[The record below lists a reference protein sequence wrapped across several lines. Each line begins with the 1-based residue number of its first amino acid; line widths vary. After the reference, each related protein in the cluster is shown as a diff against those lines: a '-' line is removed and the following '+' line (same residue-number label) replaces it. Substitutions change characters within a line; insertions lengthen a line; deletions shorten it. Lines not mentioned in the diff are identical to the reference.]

1 MHVSALTAFYL
12 TTAAL
17 MWAGNAIVGKILV
30 QSSSPVLLNT
40 IRWGVTALIL
50 LPFAWRVFGSTSPL
64 WQSSKR
70 FALLSLLGVGSYNVL
85 LYLALKSS
93 TPINVTLIGASMP
106 IWAIVIGALFYK
118 EQPNIKQIIGAVIS
132 LIGVTVVIV
141 RGELERLIEIEF
153 VAGDLL
159 MVLATILWG
168 AYSWM
173 LSHPKE
179 STERTWPWSYFL
191 LAQVGFGFCWSLGF
205 AVTEWQLE
213 YSYFTW
219 SWPTVFMIIYVI
231 IGPSLIAYR
240 CWGLGVSGA
249 GATVATFFTNLI
261 PLFTAIL
268 STLLL
273 QKPPELFQGVAFA
286 LILAGIYLSI
296 QKKKTH
302 LTLN

>member
-50 LPFAWRVFGSTSPL
+50 LPFAWRVFGSASPL

-85 LYLALKSS
+85 LYLALESS

-296 QKKKTH
+296 QKKKSVG
-302 LTLN
+302 

>member
-50 LPFAWRVFGSTSPL
+50 LPFAWRVFGSASPL

-249 GATVATFFTNLI
+249 GATVETFFTNLI

-296 QKKKTH
+296 QKKKSVG
-302 LTLN
+302 

>member
-50 LPFAWRVFGSTSPL
+50 LPFAWRVFGSSSPL

-219 SWPTVFMIIYVI
+219 SWPTALMIIYVI

-296 QKKKTH
+296 QKKKSVG
-302 LTLN
+302 

>member
-118 EQPNIKQIIGAVIS
+118 EQPIIKQIIGAVIS

-219 SWPTVFMIIYVI
+219 SWSTVSMIIYVI

-296 QKKKTH
+296 QKKKRI
-302 LTLN
+302 

>member
-50 LPFAWRVFGSTSPL
+50 LPFAWRVFGSASPL

-118 EQPNIKQIIGAVIS
+118 EQPTIKQIIGAVIS

-219 SWPTVFMIIYVI
+219 SWSTVFMIIYVI

-296 QKKKTH
+296 QKKKSVG
-302 LTLN
+302 

>member
-40 IRWGVTALIL
+40 IRWGVTAFIL
-50 LPFAWRVFGSTSPL
+50 LPFAWRVFGSASPL

-118 EQPNIKQIIGAVIS
+118 EQPTIKQIIGAVIS

-219 SWPTVFMIIYVI
+219 SWSTVFMIIYVI

-240 CWGLGVSGA
+240 CWGLGVSEA

-296 QKKKTH
+296 QKKKSVG
-302 LTLN
+302 

>member
-50 LPFAWRVFGSTSPL
+50 LPFACRVFGSASPL

-296 QKKKTH
+296 QKKKSVG
-302 LTLN
+302 

>member
-141 RGELERLIEIEF
+141 RGDLERLIEIEF

-296 QKKKTH
+296 QKKKSVG
-302 LTLN
+302 

>member
-106 IWAIVIGALFYK
+106 IWAIVIGAMFYK

-219 SWPTVFMIIYVI
+219 SWPTVLMIIYVI

-296 QKKKTH
+296 QKKKRI
-302 LTLN
+302 

>member
-50 LPFAWRVFGSTSPL
+50 LPFAWSVFGSASPL

-205 AVTEWQLE
+205 AVTEWQLQ
-213 YSYFTW
+213 YSYFSW
-219 SWPTVFMIIYVI
+219 SWPTVLMIIYVI

-296 QKKKTH
+296 QKKKRI
-302 LTLN
+302 

>member
-240 CWGLGVSGA
+240 CWGHGVSGA

-296 QKKKTH
+296 QKKKSVG
-302 LTLN
+302 

>member
-50 LPFAWRVFGSTSPL
+50 LPFAWRVFGSASPL

-106 IWAIVIGALFYK
+106 IWAIVIGAMFYK

-219 SWPTVFMIIYVI
+219 SWSTVSMIIYVI

-296 QKKKTH
+296 QKKKSVG
-302 LTLN
+302 

>member
-50 LPFAWRVFGSTSPL
+50 LPFAWRVFGSASPL

-85 LYLALKSS
+85 LYLALMSS

-219 SWPTVFMIIYVI
+219 SWSTVFMIIYVI

-296 QKKKTH
+296 QKKKSVG
-302 LTLN
+302 

>member
-1 MHVSALTAFYL
+1 MHLSALTAFYL

-50 LPFAWRVFGSTSPL
+50 LPFAWGVFKGSSPL
-64 WQSSKR
+64 WGQTKR
-70 FALLSLLGVGSYNVL
+70 FLLLSLFGVGSYNVL
-85 LYLALKSS
+85 LYLALQSS

-118 EQPNIKQIIGAVIS
+118 ESSHAKQIIGALIS
-132 LIGVTVVIV
+132 LLGVSIVIV

-153 VAGDLL
+153 VVGDLL
-159 MVLATILWG
+159 MVFATILWG

-191 LAQVGFGFCWSLGF
+191 LAQVGFGFCWSIGF
-205 AVTEWQLE
+205 AVTEWQLDF
-213 YSYFTW
+213 SYFAW
-219 SWPTVFMIIYVI
+219 SWPTVLMIIYVI
-231 IGPSLIAYR
+231 VGPSLIAYR
-240 CWGLGVSGA
+240 CWGLGVTRA

-273 QKPPELFQGVAFA
+273 QKPPELFQGLAFA
-286 LILAGIYLSI
+286 LILAGIYLSV
-296 QKKKTH
+296 QKK
-302 LTLN
+302 

>member
-30 QSSSPVLLNT
+30 QSSSPVFLNT

-50 LPFAWRVFGSTSPL
+50 LPFAWRVFGSASPL

-219 SWPTVFMIIYVI
+219 SWPTVLMIIYVI

-296 QKKKTH
+296 QKKKRI
-302 LTLN
+302 

>member
-1 MHVSALTAFYL
+1 
-12 TTAAL
+12 

-118 EQPNIKQIIGAVIS
+118 EQPNIKKIIGAVIS

-219 SWPTVFMIIYVI
+219 SWPTVLMIIYVI

-296 QKKKTH
+296 QKKKRI
-302 LTLN
+302 

>member
-1 MHVSALTAFYL
+1 MQLSALTVFYL

-30 QSSSPVLLNT
+30 QASSPVLLNT
-40 IRWGVTALIL
+40 VRWGVTALIL
-50 LPFAWRVFGSTSPL
+50 LPFAWRVFKGDSPL
-64 WQSSKR
+64 WHHTKR
-70 FALLSLLGVGSYNVL
+70 FAFLSLFGVGSYNVL
-85 LYLALKSS
+85 LYLALQSS

-106 IWAIVIGALFYK
+106 IWAIFIGMLVYHVRA
-118 EQPNIKQIIGAVIS
+118 NHKQIVGAVIS
-132 LIGVTVVIV
+132 LIGVAVVIV

-153 VAGDLL
+153 VAGDLY
-159 MVLATILWG
+159 MVIATILWG

-179 STERTWPWSYFL
+179 SNERSWPWSHFL
-191 LAQVGFGFCWSLGF
+191 LAQVGFGFCWSLIF
-205 AVTEWQLE
+205 AATEWQLE
-213 YSYFTW
+213 FSYFTW
-219 SWPTVFMIIYVI
+219 SWQTVLMIAYVI

-240 CWGLGVSGA
+240 CWGLGVSKA

-273 QKPPELFQGVAFA
+273 QKPPEPFHGVAFA

-296 QKKKTH
+296 PKKS
-302 LTLN
+302 L

>member
-296 QKKKTH
+296 QKKKRI
-302 LTLN
+302 

>member
-50 LPFAWRVFGSTSPL
+50 LPFAWRVFGSASPL

-296 QKKKTH
+296 QKKKSVG
-302 LTLN
+302 

>member
-30 QSSSPVLLNT
+30 QSSSPVLLNS

-50 LPFAWRVFGSTSPL
+50 LPFAWRVFGSASPL

-85 LYLALKSS
+85 LYLALESS

-132 LIGVTVVIV
+132 LIGVIVVIV

-296 QKKKTH
+296 QKKKRI
-302 LTLN
+302 

>member
-106 IWAIVIGALFYK
+106 IWAIVIGAMFYK

-219 SWPTVFMIIYVI
+219 SWSTVFMIIYVI

-296 QKKKTH
+296 QKKKSVG
-302 LTLN
+302 

>member
-50 LPFAWRVFGSTSPL
+50 LPFAWRVFGSASPL

-219 SWPTVFMIIYVI
+219 SWSTVFMIIYVI

-286 LILAGIYLSI
+286 LILVGIYLSI
-296 QKKKTH
+296 QKKKSVG
-302 LTLN
+302 

>member
-50 LPFAWRVFGSTSPL
+50 LPFAWRVFGSASPL

-106 IWAIVIGALFYK
+106 IWAIVIGAMFYK

-219 SWPTVFMIIYVI
+219 SWSTVFMIIYVI

-296 QKKKTH
+296 QKKKSVG
-302 LTLN
+302 

>member
-1 MHVSALTAFYL
+1 MHLSALTAFYL

-17 MWAGNAIVGKILV
+17 MWAGNAVVGKILV

-118 EQPNIKQIIGAVIS
+118 ESSQAKQIIGALIS
-132 LIGVTVVIV
+132 LVGVSIVIV

-153 VAGDLL
+153 VVGDLY

-191 LAQVGFGFCWSLGF
+191 LAQVGFGFCWSIGF

-213 YSYFTW
+213 YSHFTW
-219 SWPTVFMIIYVI
+219 SWPTVLMILFVI

-240 CWGLGVSGA
+240 CWGLGVNGA

-286 LILAGIYLSI
+286 LILIGIYLSI
-296 QKKKTH
+296 QKKKRI
-302 LTLN
+302 

>member
-1 MHVSALTAFYL
+1 MQLSALTVFYL

-30 QSSSPVLLNT
+30 QASSPVLLNT
-40 IRWGVTALIL
+40 VRWGVTALIL
-50 LPFAWRVFGSTSPL
+50 LPFAWRVFKGDSPL
-64 WQSSKR
+64 WHHTKR
-70 FALLSLLGVGSYNVL
+70 FALLSLFGVGSYNVL
-85 LYLALKSS
+85 LYLALQSS

-106 IWAIVIGALFYK
+106 IWAIFIGMLVYHERANL
-118 EQPNIKQIIGAVIS
+118 KQVIGAVIS
-132 LIGVTVVIV
+132 LIGVAVVIV

-153 VAGDLL
+153 VAGDLY
-159 MVLATILWG
+159 MVIATILWG

-179 STERTWPWSYFL
+179 SNERSWPWSYFL
-191 LAQVGFGFCWSLGF
+191 LAQVGFGFCWSLIF
-205 AVTEWQLE
+205 AATEWQLE
-213 YSYFTW
+213 FSYFTW
-219 SWPTVFMIIYVI
+219 SWQTVLMIAYVI

-240 CWGLGVSGA
+240 CWGLGVSKA

-273 QKPPELFQGVAFA
+273 QKPPEPFHGVAFA

-296 QKKKTH
+296 PKKS
-302 LTLN
+302 L

>member
-50 LPFAWRVFGSTSPL
+50 LPFAWRVFGYTSPL

-85 LYLALKSS
+85 LYLALESS

-219 SWPTVFMIIYVI
+219 SWPTVLMIIYVI

-296 QKKKTH
+296 QKKKRI
-302 LTLN
+302 

>member
-50 LPFAWRVFGSTSPL
+50 LPFAWRVFGSASPL

-219 SWPTVFMIIYVI
+219 SWPTALMIIYVI

-296 QKKKTH
+296 QKKKRI
-302 LTLN
+302 

>member
-1 MHVSALTAFYL
+1 MHISALTAFYL

-50 LPFAWRVFGSTSPL
+50 LPFAWRVFGSASPL

-132 LIGVTVVIV
+132 LIGVTIVIV

-205 AVTEWQLE
+205 AVTEWQLQ

-219 SWPTVFMIIYVI
+219 SWPTVLMIIYVI

-296 QKKKTH
+296 QKKKRI
-302 LTLN
+302 

>member
-219 SWPTVFMIIYVI
+219 SWSTVFMIIYVI

-286 LILAGIYLSI
+286 
-296 QKKKTH
+296 
-302 LTLN
+302 

>member
-1 MHVSALTAFYL
+1 MRASALTFFYL

-40 IRWGVTALIL
+40 IRWGVTALLL
-50 LPFAWRVFGSTSPL
+50 LPFAWRVLMPRSPL
-64 WQSSKR
+64 WTYRKR
-70 FALLSLLGVGSYNVL
+70 FLLLSLFGVGSYNVL
-85 LYLALKSS
+85 LYLALQSS

-106 IWAIVIGALFYK
+106 IWAIMIGAIVYN
-118 EQPNIKQIIGAVIS
+118 ERAQIRQIAGALIS
-132 LIGVTVVIV
+132 MAGVAVVIA
-141 RGELERLIEIEF
+141 RGDFERLIEIEF
-153 VAGDLL
+153 VAGDLW

-173 LSHPKE
+173 LAHPKQ
-179 STERTWPWSYFL
+179 STERSWPWAEFL
-191 LAQVGFGFCWSLGF
+191 LAQVGFGFCWSLVF
-205 AVTEWQLE
+205 AGTEYQLGL
-213 YSYFTW
+213 SYF
-219 SWPTVFMIIYVI
+219 SWNWQTLAMIGYVI

-240 CWGLGVSGA
+240 CWGLGVNQA

-261 PLFTAIL
+261 PIFTAIL

-273 QKPPELFQGVAFA
+273 QRPPELFQGVAFA

-296 QKKKTH
+296 AKKS
-302 LTLN
+302 L

>member
-50 LPFAWRVFGSTSPL
+50 LPFAWRVFGSASPL

-118 EQPNIKQIIGAVIS
+118 EQPTIKQIIGAVIS

-219 SWPTVFMIIYVI
+219 SWPTVLMIIYVI

-296 QKKKTH
+296 QKKKSVG
-302 LTLN
+302 

>member
-50 LPFAWRVFGSTSPL
+50 FPFAWRVFGSASPL

-219 SWPTVFMIIYVI
+219 SWLTVFMIIYVI

-296 QKKKTH
+296 QKKKRI
-302 LTLN
+302 

>member
-219 SWPTVFMIIYVI
+219 SWSTVSMIIYVI

-296 QKKKTH
+296 QKKKRI
-302 LTLN
+302 